1 MIKYL
6 MFGESFLIISNPI
19 LSMNAVVSGPKIIG
33 GAAFRTFRVLW
44 MLEEMGVPYQHIPAL
59 PQSAQARRYNPLGK
73 IPILVEEDGF
83 VLYESSAI
91 MTYLGDKHRGNES
104 NTNPYPLVPL
114 AGTKERG
121 LYDQTMS
128 VLLTELDAQ
137 GLWIHRKHEALGDFF
152 TYIPDAVTHAR
163 KYFHKT
169 NRTLIQQIKDNNG
182 PFLLGSSFTAV
193 DIVYVHCLQW
203 SKSIGWNDKWK
214 DDTVVTSYLDRCT
227 SRPAFAKA
235 KALRD
240 AEKGSV
246 DSNNFKQN
254 MTRSQQ
260 SNI

>member
-1 MIKYL
+1 MNT
-6 MFGESFLIISNPI
+6 IIT
-19 LSMNAVVSGPKIIG
+19 GPKIIG

-44 MLEEMGVPYQHIPAL
+44 MLEEIGIPYEHIPAL
-59 PQSAQARRYNPLGK
+59 PQSKEARKYNPLGK
-73 IPILVEEDGF
+73 VPILVEEDGF

-91 MTYLGDKHRGNES
+91 MTYLGDKYRLES
-104 NTNPYPLVPL
+104 NENPQHHLVPL

-169 NRTLIQQIKDNNG
+169 NRTLIQQIKDNG
-182 PFLLGSSFTAV
+182 PFLLGSNFTAV
-193 DIVYVHCLQW
+193 DIVYVHSLQW

-214 DDTVVTSYLDRCT
+214 DDTAVTSYLDRCT
-227 SRPAFAKA
+227 SRPAFVKV

-240 AEKGSV
+240 AEKGSA
-246 DSNNFKQN
+246 DPEHFKQN
-254 MTRSQQ
+254 LTRSQQ